1 MAKHGAQSVE
11 LVGVI
16 KHFGSVAAVDGVD
29 LMVQAGE
36 FVTLLGPSGS
46 GKSTTLM
53 LVAGFERPSA
63 GEVRIGGARVDHVPP
78 YRRNLGVVFQSY
90 ALFPHMTVA
99 ENLAFPLE
107 GRGAGRNEIET
118 RVTGALARVRLEGH
132 ESRYPSQISGGQQ
145 QRVALARA
153 LVFDPPV
160 LLMDEPLSAL
170 DKKLREQMQL
180 EIKHIQRDL
189 GITVI
194 YVTHDQG
201 EALTMSDRIA
211 VMNRGKIAQL
221 GTPEE
226 LYEHP
231 ADRFVADF
239 IGETN
244 LIALVLGRVDGG
256 EADAAT
262 SCGLRL
268 RIPAPASGSAGAP
281 ITVSIRPERVTVA
294 RVAGSEPGKQWHDGR
309 IEEVIYLGEMR
320 KYRLRVGEIA
330 LIAKEQTRSEGGG
343 FAAGERVAVG
353 MSVADL
359 GLVRGS
365 A

>member
-1 MAKHGAQSVE
+1 MTNRRAQSVE
-11 LVGVI
+11 LVRVY
-16 KHFGSVAAVDGVD
+16 KRFGPVAAVDGVD
-29 LMVQAGE
+29 LTIAAGE

-46 GKSTTLM
+46 GKSTSLM
-53 LVAGFERPSA
+53 LVAGFEQPDA
-63 GEVRIGGARVDHVPP
+63 GEVRIGGTRIDHVAP

-107 GRGAGRNEIET
+107 GRGVARDEIT
-118 RVTGALARVRLEGH
+118 RRIGEGLERVRLAGY
-132 ESRYPSQISGGQQ
+132 ESRYPSQLSGGQQ

-211 VMNRGKIAQL
+211 VMNNGKIVQL

-226 LYEHP
+226 LYDRP
-231 ADRFVADF
+231 VDRFVADF

-244 LIALVLGRVDGG
+244 LLSLTVESAMGAEAQARSAGGVRLLVPAGKAAASG
-256 EADAAT
+256 EA
-262 SCGLRL
+262 
-268 RIPAPASGSAGAP
+268 
-281 ITVSIRPERVTVA
+281 ITIAVRPERITVA
-294 RVAGSEPGKQWHDGR
+294 RSPGREGQWHDGV
-309 IEEVIYLGEMR
+309 IEEVIYLGELR
-320 KYRLRVGEIA
+320 KYRVKLGDLSI
-330 LIAKEQTRSEGGG
+330 IAKEQSRGAHGG
-343 FAAGERVAVG
+343 FAAGERVAIG
-353 MSVADL
+353 WTMADL

>member
-1 MAKHGAQSVE
+1 MVKPAAQSVE
-11 LVGVI
+11 LLGVV
-16 KHFGSVAAVDGVD
+16 KRFGPVAAVDGVD
-29 LMVQAGE
+29 LSVRAGE

-53 LVAGFERPSA
+53 LVAGFERADA
-63 GEVRIGGARVDHVPP
+63 GEVRIGGTRVDHIPA

-107 GRGAGRNEIET
+107 GRGGGKADIGRKVGE
-118 RVTGALARVRLEGH
+118 ALVRVRLEGY
-132 ESRYPSQISGGQQ
+132 EARYPSQLSGGQQ

-180 EIKHIQRDL
+180 EIKHIQREL

-211 VMNRGKIAQL
+211 VMNHGRIAQL

-226 LYEHP
+226 LYERP
-231 ADRFVADF
+231 VDRFVADF

-244 LIALVLGRVDGG
+244 LIALTLDRVDGV
-256 EADAAT
+256 EAEAST
-262 SCGLRL
+262 TGGLRV
-268 RIPAPASGSAGAP
+268 RIPVPGAAALGDA
-281 ITVSIRPERVTVA
+281 ITVSIRPERVGIA
-294 RVAGSEPGKQWHDGR
+294 RAGTGGAGWHDGTV
-309 IEEVIYLGEMR
+309 EEVIYLGEMR
-320 KYRLRVGEIA
+320 KYRLRVGDLAIM
-330 LIAKEQTRSEGGG
+330 AKEASRTGTAG
-343 FAAGERVAVG
+343 FAEGERVAVG
-353 MSVADL
+353 LRVADL
-359 GLVRGS
+359 GIVRAS